1 MSDLQQQSSE
11 IVELTAVDLAR
22 KLATRELSSVEVLSA
37 YFAQIDRFNPKVNA
51 IVHEQ
56 PRDALLVQAKKLD
69 DHIVKSGPVGPLHGL
84 PQAPKDMMPVAG
96 MVTSKGSPIFK
107 DFVAPGDAVAYERTR
122 EAGAIFI
129 GRTNTPEFGLGGHT
143 YNNVYGATRNAFDQS
158 KSAGGSSGGA
168 GVAVALRMLPVAD
181 GSDMMGSLRTPAAF
195 NNVFGFRTSLGCV
208 PHGPTEEL
216 FFQQFSV
223 TGPMARNV
231 PDLALLLSVQA
242 GFDQRLPLTRT
253 IPAAPDLD
261 ADFNGKRIGWLGDFS
276 GRVPVEA
283 EVLKIGGSSLQHFR
297 SIGCEVEDVDVSFDL
312 ESMYQAW
319 TTLRSFTFG
328 NTNRALYENA
338 KTRAL
343 LKPEAI
349 WEIERSKTISG
360 DQLYQAAKV
369 RSDWYR
375 LMLKLF
381 DQYDYLVGPVTQV
394 MPFDLDI
401 PWPSVIN
408 GVSMDI
414 YHRWMEIVLPSTMA
428 GLPSLAAPAGFSNSG
443 LPSGIQIIGRPQADW
458 NVLQLGHAYDQCSG
472 ISRTL
477 SPLLAS
483 LQHA

>member
-1 MSDLQQQSSE
+1 MSDLQQHSSE
-11 IVELTAVDLAR
+11 IVELTAVDLTR

-37 YFAQIDRFNPKVNA
+37 YFAQIDRLNPSVNA

-56 PRDALLVQAKKLD
+56 PRDALIAQSKKLD
-69 DHIVKSGPVGPLHGL
+69 DQIVKNGPVGPLHGL

-107 DFVAPGDAVAYERTR
+107 DFVAPADAVAYERTR
-122 EAGAIFI
+122 KAGAIFI

-181 GSDMMGSLRTPAAF
+181 GSDMMGSLRTPATF

-231 PDLALLLSVQA
+231 PDLALLLGVQA

-253 IPAAPDLD
+253 IQVPPDLD
-261 ADFNGKRIGWLGDFS
+261 KDFNGKRVGWLGNFS
-276 GRVPVEA
+276 GRIPVEA
-283 EVLKIGGSSLQHFR
+283 DVLKVGTSSLQHFR
-297 SIGCEVEDVDVSFDL
+297 SIGCEVEEVEVDFDL
-312 ESMYQAW
+312 ELMYQSW

-328 NTNRALYENA
+328 NANRVLYENS

-375 LMLKLF
+375 LMLRHF
-381 DQYDYLVGPVTQV
+381 EQYDYLVSPATQL
-394 MPFDLDI
+394 MPFDLDM
-401 PWPSVIN
+401 PWPSEIT

-414 YHRWMEIVLPSTMA
+414 YHRWMEIVLPATMA
-428 GLPSLAAPAGFSNSG
+428 GLPALAAPAGFSDSG
-443 LPSGIQIIGRPQADW
+443 LPAGIQIIGRPQADW
-458 NVLQLGHAYDQCSG
+458 DVLQIGHAYDQCSG
-472 ISRTL
+472 ISRRT

-483 LQHA
+483 HQDT